1 MWYSNYIK
9 KQKIK
14 KILGVIKM
22 KTLKEVKE
30 RFEEIVKYGANNGS
44 VSFCIYTKDN
54 NNLLKDYLSEVFD
67 YINEI
72 RDNYNIILENG
83 NEVVYS
89 VIDNFCYDIS
99 NYINDNM
106 EDEDENEENIYALLN
121 YIKNKYNYFGEFDRV
136 IIDKLMEEILEDL
149 YLN

>member
-1 MWYSNYIK
+1 
-9 KQKIK
+9 
-14 KILGVIKM
+14 M

-30 RFEEIVKYGANNGS
+30 RFEEVVKYGANNGS

-54 NNLLKDYLSEVFD
+54 NKLLKDYLSEVFD

-83 NEVVYS
+83 NEVVFS

-99 NYINDNM
+99 NYIDDNM
-106 EDEDENEENIYALLN
+106 EDENEENINALLN
-121 YIKNKYNYFGEFDRV
+121 QIKNEYNYFGEFDRV
-136 IIDKLMEEILEDL
+136 IIDKLMEELLED
-149 YLN
+149 

>member
-1 MWYSNYIK
+1 MR
-9 KQKIK
+9 
-14 KILGVIKM
+14 
-22 KTLKEVKE
+22 TLKEVKE
-30 RFEEIVKYGANNGS
+30 RLEEIAKYGANNG
-44 VSFCIYTKDN
+44 VSFCTYTKN
-54 NNLLKDYLSEVFD
+54 NNNIIKDYLSEVFD
-67 YINEI
+67 YIKEQ
-72 RDNYNIILENG
+72 RDNYNITLENG
-83 NEVVYS
+83 DEVVFY

>member
-1 MWYSNYIK
+1 MR
-9 KQKIK
+9 
-14 KILGVIKM
+14 
-22 KTLKEVKE
+22 TLKEVKE
-30 RFEEIVKYGANNGS
+30 RFEEVVKYGANNGS

-54 NNLLKDYLSEVFD
+54 NKLLKDYLSEVFD
-67 YINEI
+67 YINEQ
-72 RDNYNIILENG
+72 RDIYDIILENG
-83 NEVVYS
+83 DEVVFS

-99 NYINDNM
+99 NYIDYNM
-106 EDEDENEENIYALLN
+106 EDENEENIYALLN

>member
-1 MWYSNYIK
+1 MR
-9 KQKIK
+9 
-14 KILGVIKM
+14 
-22 KTLKEVKE
+22 TLKEVKE
-30 RFEEIVKYGANNGS
+30 RLEEIVKYGANNGS
-44 VSFCIYTKDN
+44 VSFCIYTKN
-54 NNLLKDYLSEVFD
+54 NNNIIKDYLSEVFD
-67 YINEI
+67 YIKEQ

-83 NEVVYS
+83 DEVVFY

-99 NYINDNM
+99 NYIDDNM

>member
-1 MWYSNYIK
+1 
-9 KQKIK
+9 
-14 KILGVIKM
+14 M

-30 RFEEIVKYGANNGS
+30 RLEEIVKYGANNGS

-67 YINEI
+67 YINEQ
-72 RDNYNIILENG
+72 RDSYIIILDG
-83 NEVVYS
+83 NEVVFS
-89 VIDNFCYDIS
+89 VIDNFCYYIS
-99 NYINDNM
+99 NYIDYNM

-136 IIDKLMEEILEDL
+136 IIDKLREEFLED
-149 YLN
+149 